1 MFQELESVISLCN
14 TLPRARYLIRLL
26 YDLPYTTLAVSI
38 IVNYNISNAP
48 MNTKLLSI
56 MKNYRPC

>member
-1 MFQELESVISLCN
+1 MFQELGSVISLCN

-26 YDLPYTTLAVSI
+26 YDLSYTLAVSI
-38 IVNYNISNAP
+38 IVNDNISNAP

>member
-1 MFQELESVISLCN
+1 MFQELGSVISLCN

-26 YDLPYTTLAVSI
+26 YDLPYTLAVSI
-38 IVNYNISNAP
+38 VVNDNISNAP

>member
-1 MFQELESVISLCN
+1 MFQELGSVISLCN
-14 TLPRARYLIRLL
+14 TLPRARYLIRL
-26 YDLPYTTLAVSI
+26 YDLPYTLAVSI
-38 IVNYNISNAP
+38 IVNDNISNAP